1 MPPRAVDGRL
11 KRYGGRAAAETG
23 NRRQYGPV
31 VKLPGGEFR
40 MGIDDVGFPEDG
52 EGLIRTVDRNPF
64 YVDLYAVTNAEFL
77 QFVRDTGDM
86 TEAE

>member
-1 MPPRAVDGRL
+1 
-11 KRYGGRAAAETG
+11 
-23 NRRQYGPV
+23 
-31 VKLPGGEFR
+31 